1 MKIAATAIATA
12 LTLALAACGGSG
24 DDALGDAAAEQG
36 EARAEVLEDSGM
48 DDMAERV
55 EENGYAREEAIDDA
69 DVDADAMTPAQ
80 QNALV
85 NGAMP
90 VESAPRD

>member
-1 MKIAATAIATA
+1 MKTLINAVALGAA
-12 LTLALAACGGSG
+12 LSLSACGGSG

-36 EARAEVLEDSGM
+36 EANAEALEDAGL
-48 DDMAERV
+48 DAAAERT
-55 EENGYAREEAIDDA
+55 EDAGYAREDAIDAA

-90 VESAPRD
+90 VEAAPTN

>member
-1 MKIAATAIATA
+1 MKTFTTAAVLATA
-12 LTLALAACGGSG
+12 LALSACGGDG

-36 EARAEVLEDSGM
+36 EARADALEDNGM
-48 DDMAERV
+48 DATAEQV
-55 EENGYAREEAIDDA
+55 EDAGYAREEAIDAA
-69 DVDADAMTPAQ
+69 DVDADAMTGAQ

-90 VESAPRD
+90 VEAAPAD